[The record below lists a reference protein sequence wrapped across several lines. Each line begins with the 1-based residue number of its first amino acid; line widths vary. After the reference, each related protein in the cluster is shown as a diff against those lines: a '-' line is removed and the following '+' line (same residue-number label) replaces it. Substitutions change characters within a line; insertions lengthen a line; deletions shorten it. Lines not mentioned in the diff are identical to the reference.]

1 MVASISTAA
10 ARPTPSCLNSS
21 SDSVAKMLNTPTITA
36 AALVTTPADDVTPA
50 GHCRPRRHR
59 RSRAPR
65 GSG

>member
-1 MVASISTAA
+1 MSTAA

-36 AALVTTPADDVTPA
+36 AALVTTPADDVTPCA
-50 GHCRPRRHR
+50 TAARVGIPV
-59 RSRAPR
+59 RAPR